1 MLRRVVGEPIELRLD
16 LDPTLAHVIAD
27 PGQLEQVI
35 ANLGVNA
42 RDAMPRGGTLT
53 ITTANVTGRGVTAAA
68 DEGLPAAARSCR
80 SR

>member
-1 MLRRVVGEPIELRLD
+1 M
-16 LDPTLAHVIAD
+16 IAD

-42 RDAMPRGGTLT
+42 RDAMPDGGTLT
-53 ITTANVTGRGVTAAA
+53 STTANVERRRRSRRPPR
-68 DEGLPAAARSCR
+68 GLPPAARW